1 MNIYRPYLEQFD
13 SNFVWRLLFVLCSIA
28 LIIAAS
34 DAFASGGAASGGGVP
49 VPSGGTGGAGDP
61 VGDMLCKMIAIF
73 RGNTAR
79 GIAVI
84 GIVVLGIQTLRG
96 QLKWEVALV
105 IITGVIILFK
115 APEIITMIAG
125 GADTCSNKT

>member
-1 MNIYRPYLEQFD
+1 MNIYRPYSEQSD
-13 SNFVWRLLFVLCSIA
+13 NNFVLRLLFVLCSVA

-34 DAFASGGAASGGGVP
+34 DVFAAASD
-49 VPSGGTGGAGDP
+49 DP
-61 VGDMLCKMIAIF
+61 VGSALCSMIKVF

-105 IITGVIILFK
+105 IVAGVIILFK
-115 APEIITMIAG
+115 APEIINMVAG
-125 GADTCSNKT
+125 TAAASEKCVS

>member
-1 MNIYRPYLEQFD
+1 MNIYRPYLEQSD
-13 SNFVWRLLFVLCSIA
+13 SNFAWRLLLVLCSVA
-28 LIIAAS
+28 VIIAAS
-34 DAFASGGAASGGGVP
+34 DAFATAS
-49 VPSGGTGGAGDP
+49 ADP
-61 VGDMLCKMIAIF
+61 VGTVLCNMIKIF

-105 IITGVIILFK
+105 IVTGVIILFK
-115 APEIITMIAG
+115 APDIINMVAGSTDATCGITEIA
-125 GADTCSNKT
+125 K

>member
-1 MNIYRPYLEQFD
+1 MNFYRPYSTEFD
-13 SNFVWRLLFVLCSIA
+13 SGLIWRVLFTLCTIA

-34 DAFASGGAASGGGVP
+34 DVFAS
-49 VPSGGTGGAGDP
+49 TTDP
-61 VGDMLCKMIAIF
+61 VGDMLCKMILIF

-105 IITGVIILFK
+105 IVTGVIILFK
-115 APEIITMIAG
+115 APDIITMVSG
-125 GADTCSNKT
+125 SNTNSSCGVT

>member
-1 MNIYRPYLEQFD
+1 MNIFLPYYDNLD
-13 SNFVWRLLFVLCSIA
+13 RNLVLKLLFAFCSIFFIMNTSDVFA
-28 LIIAAS
+28 AAS
-34 DAFASGGAASGGGVP
+34 A
-49 VPSGGTGGAGDP
+49 DP
-61 VGDMLCKMIAIF
+61 VGDVLCKMILTF

-115 APEIITMIAG
+115 APEIISMVAGIAN
-125 GADTCSNKT
+125 ASCCVS

>member
-1 MNIYRPYLEQFD
+1 MNICRSYYEQFD
-13 SNFVWRLLFVLCSIA
+13 SNFIWRLLFVLCSVA

-34 DAFASGGAASGGGVP
+34 DAFGA
-49 VPSGGTGGAGDP
+49 GTGTAVDP
-61 VGDMLCKMIAIF
+61 VGDVLCKMIAIF

-84 GIVVLGIQTLRG
+84 GIVVLGIQTIRG

-105 IITGVIILFK
+105 IVTGVIILFK

-125 GADTCSNKT
+125 GTDACSSKT

>member
-1 MNIYRPYLEQFD
+1 MNIYRPYSEQFD
-13 SNFVWRLLFVLCSIA
+13 NNFVWRLLFVFCSVA

-34 DAFASGGAASGGGVP
+34 DALATTTNV
-49 VPSGGTGGAGDP
+49 DP
-61 VGDMLCKMIAIF
+61 VGDVLCKMIAIF

-115 APEIITMIAG
+115 APEIITMVAG
-125 GADTCSNKT
+125 GTDTCSSKT

>member
-1 MNIYRPYLEQFD
+1 MNIYRPYSEQSD
-13 SNFVWRLLFVLCSIA
+13 NNFVLRLLFVLCSVA

-34 DAFASGGAASGGGVP
+34 DVFAAAA
-49 VPSGGTGGAGDP
+49 TADP
-61 VGDMLCKMIAIF
+61 VGNVLCNMIKVF

-115 APEIITMIAG
+115 APEIINIVAG
-125 GADTCSNKT
+125 SSNETCGISTIT